1 MELPS
6 THIQS
11 DHKQDAVLITAVYQ
25 VNDEKGYELEDP
37 MELTSDLLDKLHELG
52 FYIAESGKSVG
63 FEKR

>member
-25 VNDEKGYELEDP
+25 VNDENGYELEEP
-37 MELTSDLLDKLHELG
+37 LELANDLLNKLHELG

-63 FEKR
+63 FEQG